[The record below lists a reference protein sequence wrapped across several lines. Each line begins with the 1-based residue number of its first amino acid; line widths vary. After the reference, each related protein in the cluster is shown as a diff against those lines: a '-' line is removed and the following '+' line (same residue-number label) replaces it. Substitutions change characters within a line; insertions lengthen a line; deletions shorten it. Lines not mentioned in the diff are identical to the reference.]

1 MGSGCWILQLK
12 TDLDSPSFRACLERE
27 CGVGFWRGAIGVH
40 YGKVSFFV
48 VEPQQSDGSTAVL
61 CSWTQKTLQPVVP
74 DWCKEKV
81 TMDYFQKAFE
91 CGVRYEFEV
100 WDPKEYNSE
109 ISRQDKAGGDP
120 ASKP

>member
-1 MGSGCWILQLK
+1 VIRC
-12 TDLDSPSFRACLERE
+12 LDKFKDGHTINIFRTGGKEFLDT
-27 CGVGFWRGAIGVH
+27 